1 MEIRL
6 QELVINFSGRDS
18 PSKAYSKLIK
28 GKPQIR
34 VNARPGVQGADEIS
48 LHAALAMQSLFQM
61 GSIAPSSAGRLFHH
75 AGFRGALGHVQQLSG
90 LLLNLLCL
98 TSPSPQLMQRV
109 ASISGRYCLG
119 DLISKSPGKGSPKC
133 EVHGMQPGIF
143 PGMYLVAAVCM

>member
-6 QELVINFSGRDS
+6 QELVINFSRRDS
-18 PSKAYSKLIK
+18 PGKAYSKLIK
-28 GKPQIR
+28 GKAQIR

-61 GSIAPSSAGRLFHH
+61 GSIAPRSAGRLFHH
-75 AGFRGALGHVQQLSG
+75 AGFLGAPGHVHQLSG

-98 TSPSPQLMQRV
+98 TSPSPQLMQRL
-109 ASISGRYCLG
+109 ASISGRYCPG
-119 DLISKSPGKGSPKC
+119 DLIKSPGKGSPKC
-133 EVHGMQPGIF
+133 EVHRMQPGTC